1 MKHPFRSLA
10 LTALAVTA
18 AASFASAAP
27 ETLRIDPNHS
37 IAGFAIRHLF
47 AKVNGRFTDVDGRL
61 TWDGAAPANSSVD
74 VTIKAASITTQNDFR
89 DKDLRSD
96 NFFDVAKYPTLT
108 FKSTK
113 VELAEGKTT
122 LAAGD
127 AFKVYGDLT
136 MKGITKPV
144 VLAATFNGSGQVAI
158 GGMKM
163 GTVTGFEATT
173 TINRKEWNIL
183 WNKNLDNGG
192 TLLGDDVTINLEVE
206 ATTPRQSAEGAR
218 KVSPEDAKNET
229 GAAVDKK

>member
-1 MKHPFRSLA
+1 MKRPIHSLA
-10 LTALAVTA
+10 IAALALVTV
-18 AASFASAAP
+18 ASLASAAP

-37 IAGFAIRHLF
+37 IVGFSIRHLF
-47 AKVNGRFTDVDGRL
+47 ARVNGRFTGYEGTVTFDA
-61 TWDGAAPANSSVD
+61 AAPATSTVD
-74 VTIKAASITTQNDFR
+74 VTIQAASITTQNDTR

-96 NFFDVAKYPTLT
+96 NFFDVAKYPTLG

-113 VELAEGKTT
+113 VELAEGRTT

-127 AFKVYGDLT
+127 HFKISGDLT

-144 VLAATFNGSGQVAI
+144 VLDATFNGSGQVAI

-173 TINRKEWNIL
+173 TINRKDWNIL

-206 ATTPRQSAEGAR
+206 ATTPRQSAEGSKPKPADT
-218 KVSPEDAKNET
+218 K
-229 GAAVDKK
+229 AAEKK

>member
-1 MKHPFRSLA
+1 MKHLVRSFA
-10 LTALAVTA
+10 VAALAVVA

-37 IAGFAIRHLF
+37 TVGFSIRHLF
-47 AKVNGRFTDVDGRL
+47 ARVNGRFTGYEGAL
-61 TWDGAAPANSSVD
+61 TWDAATPANSSVD
-74 VTIKAASITTQNDFR
+74 VTIQAASITTQNDTR

-96 NFFDVAKYPTLT
+96 HFFEVAKYPTLA

-113 VELAEGKTT
+113 VELAEGKTA

-127 AFKVYGDLT
+127 KFKVYGDLT
-136 MKGITKPV
+136 MKGVTKPV
-144 VLAATFNGSGQVAI
+144 VLDATFDGSGQVGI

-173 TINRKEWNIL
+173 TVNRKDFNIL

-192 TLLGDDVTINLEVE
+192 TLLGDDVTISLQVE
-206 ATTPRQSAEGAR
+206 ATTPRQSAEGA
-218 KVSPEDAKNET
+218 KKADTK
-229 GAAVDKK
+229 AAEKK

>member
-1 MKHPFRSLA
+1 MKHPFRSFALA
-10 LTALAVTA
+10 LVAVTA

-37 IAGFAIRHLF
+37 NVGFSIRHLF
-47 AKVNGRFTDVDGRL
+47 ARVTGRFTGYEGAL
-61 TWDGAAPANSSVD
+61 TWDAAAPANSSVD
-74 VTIKAASITTQNDFR
+74 VTIQAASITTQNDFR

-96 NFFDVAKYPTLT
+96 NFFDVEKHPTLT

-122 LAAGD
+122 LAEGD
-127 AFKVYGDLT
+127 KFKLHGDLT
-136 MKGITKPV
+136 MKGVTRPV
-144 VLAATFNGSGQVAI
+144 VLDATFNGAGPVAI

-173 TINRKEWNIL
+173 TINRKEWNIV

-206 ATTPRQSAEGAR
+206 ASTPRQSAEGGKKADT
-218 KVSPEDAKNET
+218 KE
-229 GAAVDKK
+229 AVKK

>member
-1 MKHPFRSLA
+1 MKQPFRSFALA
-10 LTALAVTA
+10 VLAVTA
-18 AASFASAAP
+18 AASLATAAP

-37 IAGFAIRHLF
+37 TVGFSIRHLF
-47 AKVNGRFTDVDGRL
+47 ARVNGRFTGYEGTVTFDA
-61 TWDGAAPANSSVD
+61 AAPGNSSVE
-74 VTIKAASITTQNDFR
+74 VTIQAASITTQNDTR

-113 VELAEGKTT
+113 VELGQGRTT

-127 AFKVYGDLT
+127 HFKLSGDLT

-144 VLAATFNGSGQVAI
+144 VLDATFDGSGPVAI

-163 GTVTGFEATT
+163 GTVSGFEATT

-192 TLLGDDVTINLEVE
+192 TLLGDDVTINLQVE
-206 ATTPRQSAEGAR
+206 AATPRQSAEGGKA
-218 KVSPEDAKNET
+218 KAADAK
-229 GAAVDKK
+229 AAEKK

>member
-1 MKHPFRSLA
+1 MKQPFRTLA
-10 LTALAVTA
+10 FALLASAA
-18 AASFASAAP
+18 AASLATAAP
-27 ETLRIDPNHS
+27 EALRIDPNHS
-37 IAGFAIRHLF
+37 TVGFSIRHLF
-47 AKVNGRFTDVDGRL
+47 ARVNGRFTGYAGTVTFDA
-61 TWDGAAPANSSVD
+61 AAPATSTVD
-74 VTIKAASITTQNDFR
+74 VTIQAASITTQNDTR

-127 AFKVYGDLT
+127 HFKLSGDLT

-144 VLAATFNGSGQVAI
+144 VLDATFDGSGQVGI

-192 TLLGDDVTINLEVE
+192 TLLGDDVTINLQVE
-206 ATTPRQSAEGAR
+206 ATTPRPSAEGG
-218 KVSPEDAKNET
+218 KAK
-229 GAAVDKK
+229 AADTKAAEKK